1 MNATAALLNPS
12 TPPPLSIPGHR
23 PAAHTLGRGGDT
35 MTLAVRSAEALILA
49 EPMASHSA
57 DSLARAVAVS
67 GRSLYRGFERL
78 RGYGPMEAV
87 RRARLVC
94 VHRDLAAGRPDT
106 RVTEAAMRWGFFHL
120 GRFSGLYLSHFGELP
135 SETLR
140 RSRRERTA
148 KHGLERSC

>member
-1 MNATAALLNPS
+1 MDGTVSALNQPLTGGRTLPPRSPEAPVYRHLDAAA
-12 TPPPLSIPGHR
+12 R
-23 PAAHTLGRGGDT
+23 
-35 MTLAVRSAEALILA
+35 AVRRAEALISA
-49 EPMASHSA
+49 EPCASYSA
-57 DSLARAVAVS
+57 DSLARAVGVS

-94 VHRDLAAGRPDT
+94 VHRDLAAGTPDT

-140 RSRRERTA
+140 RSRSEGTA
-148 KHGLERSC
+148 KPGLERAC